1 LNAYLNNFFNRL
13 IFAPALS
20 QTMDPRKRSVGVSP
34 IIATLLLIAITV
46 SAGVIVYVFV
56 SGIGNGLTQGGG
68 QQTAQ
73 QIELTA
79 YSFTPLTGTGTC
91 NGNVTVTAPCL
102 IVSIKNV
109 GGSSITLDSVL
120 FDGAALTAAGTLAT
134 TPISLST
141 NQDASFLIID
151 SGSITSGHGGYTG
164 LPSGISGGSSHVLK
178 FVTKTGG
185 LFAYTIT
192 AGSSQ

>member
-1 LNAYLNNFFNRL
+1 
-13 IFAPALS
+13 
-20 QTMDPRKRSVGVSP
+20 MDPRKRSVGVSP

-56 SGIGNGLTQGGG
+56 SGVGTGLTQGGG

-79 YSFTPLTGTGTC
+79 YSFTPLTGSSLTC
-91 NGNVTVTAPCL
+91 DGNSTVTAAPCL
-102 IVSIKNV
+102 VVSIKDV
-109 GGSSITLDSVL
+109 GGSSITIDAVL
-120 FDGAALTAAGTLAT
+120 FDGVALAPAGSLTT

-141 NQDASFLIID
+141 SQDANFLIVG
-151 SGSITSGHGGYTG
+151 SGTFTTGHGGYIG
-164 LPSGISGGSSHVLK
+164 LPSGLTGGSSHVLK

-185 LFAYTIT
+185 LFAYTVT
-192 AGSSQ
+192 AGTSQ

>member
-1 LNAYLNNFFNRL
+1 MG
-13 IFAPALS
+13 
-20 QTMDPRKRSVGVSP
+20 MDPRKKSVGVSP

-56 SGIGNGLTQGGG
+56 GGIGNGLTQGGG

-79 YSFTPLTGTGTC
+79 YAFTPLTGSSITC
-91 NGNVTVTAPCL
+91 NGNTTITAPCL
-102 IVSIKNV
+102 VVSIKDV
-109 GGSSITLDSVL
+109 GGGSIAIDSVL
-120 FDGAALTAAGTLAT
+120 FDGIALTPAGTLAT

-141 NQDASFLIID
+141 NQDASFLIVG
-151 SGSITSGHGGYTG
+151 SGTFTTGHGGYTG
-164 LPSGISGGSSHVLK
+164 LPSGITGGSSHVLK

-192 AGSSQ
+192 AGTSQ

>member
-1 LNAYLNNFFNRL
+1 LNNFFNRL
-13 IFAPALS
+13 IFAPTLS
-20 QTMDPRKRSVGVSP
+20 QSMDPRKRSVGVSP

-79 YSFTPLTGTGTC
+79 YSFTPLTGASITC
-91 NGNVTVTAPCL
+91 NGNTTVTAPCL
-102 IVSIKNV
+102 VVSIKNV

-120 FDGAALTAAGTLAT
+120 FNGVALTAAGTLAT
-134 TPISLST
+134 TPITIAT
-141 NQDASFLIID
+141 NQDASFLIIG
-151 SGSITSGHGGYTG
+151 SGSFTSGHGGYTG
-164 LPSGISGGSSHVLK
+164 LPSGVSGGSSNVLK

>member
-1 LNAYLNNFFNRL
+1 
-13 IFAPALS
+13 
-20 QTMDPRKRSVGVSP
+20 MDPRKRSVGVSP

-79 YSFTPLTGTGTC
+79 YAFTPLTGSSLTC
-91 NGNVTVTAPCL
+91 DGNSTVTAAPCL
-102 IVSIKNV
+102 VVSIKNV
-109 GGSSITLDSVL
+109 GGSSITIDTVL
-120 FDGAALTAAGTLAT
+120 FDAIPLTPAGSLAT

-141 NQDASFLIID
+141 NQDASFLIVG
-151 SGSITSGHGGYTG
+151 SGTFTAGHGGYTG
-164 LPSGISGGSSHVLK
+164 IPSGISGGSSHVLK
-178 FVTKTGG
+178 FVTKSGG

-192 AGSSQ
+192 AGTSQ

>member
-1 LNAYLNNFFNRL
+1 
-13 IFAPALS
+13 
-20 QTMDPRKRSVGVSP
+20 MDPRKRSVAVSP

-73 QIELTA
+73 QIELIA
-79 YSFTPLTGTGTC
+79 YAFTPLTGASSTC
-91 NGNVTVTAPCL
+91 NGNTTVTAPCL
-102 IVSIKNV
+102 VVSVKDV
-109 GGSSITLDSVL
+109 GGSSITIDSVL
-120 FDGAALTAAGTLAT
+120 FDGVALTPAGTLAT

-141 NQDASFLIID
+141 NQDGSFLIIG
-151 SGSITSGHGGYTG
+151 SGTFTALHGGYTG

-178 FVTKTGG
+178 IVTKTGG

-192 AGSSQ
+192 AGTSQ